1 MLLSS
6 GIRPTAHV
14 ADHRIEMQA
23 DRPGRGTN
31 LQDRRAVGPAGL
43 LHRSAGCRTRSSIIC
58 RCCCATHPTW
68 KACRRAIC
76 ISTDRSAAIKQLIMT
91 FGVDTRHSASD
102 VETDDM
108 SLDDQLRQHFGGNR
122 HPGGSRRMGE
132 PFNPKGD
139 EGHHHAAL
147 SPPRVCDA
155 LLLSPVPCPNLGIS
169 AFMIPEMIVTTVRAG
184 RLTSPTRGHS
194 LFLIQCRQ

>member
-1 MLLSS
+1 MERVSDAALFKELKIESIWVSRSTTGPGRRRFIGWPRSTRTLPAEQGGHWHRREAASSAAGGLRSPVELLLRS

-91 FGVDTRHSASD
+91 FGVGT
-102 VETDDM
+102 
-108 SLDDQLRQHFGGNR
+108 
-122 HPGGSRRMGE
+122 
-132 PFNPKGD
+132 
-139 EGHHHAAL
+139 
-147 SPPRVCDA
+147 
-155 LLLSPVPCPNLGIS
+155 
-169 AFMIPEMIVTTVRAG
+169 
-184 RLTSPTRGHS
+184 
-194 LFLIQCRQ
+194 